1 MGLENLKNKEKL
13 KKEKF
18 VYLTT
23 KGRKSGKNHE
33 VELWF
38 ALANDKIYL
47 SHEGEYTDWMKNLIK
62 ESNVRMKIGSESFD
76 GEAKLTPMGS
86 PGREAGKQALYE
98 KYYGPATKEALD
110 DWFELSQVIEISPK

>member
-1 MGLENLKNKEKL
+1 MNLKNPEKL

-18 VYLTT
+18 AYLTT

-62 ESNVRMKIGSESFD
+62 ESNVGMKIGSENFE
-76 GEAKLTPMGS
+76 GEARLTPMGS

-98 KYYGPATKEALD
+98 KYYGPATKETLD

>member
-1 MGLENLKNKEKL
+1 MKIPDIL

-23 KGRKSGKNHE
+23 KGRKTGKNHE

-47 SHEGEYTDWMKNLIK
+47 SHEGEYTDWMKNLAKNSAVNI
-62 ESNVRMKIGSESFD
+62 KIGSENFE
-76 GEAKLTPMGS
+76 GEAALTQLGS
-86 PGREAGKQALYE
+86 QSREVGKEALYE
-98 KYYGPATKEALD
+98 KYYGPASKETLD
-110 DWFELSQVIEISPK
+110 DWFELSTVIEIKPK